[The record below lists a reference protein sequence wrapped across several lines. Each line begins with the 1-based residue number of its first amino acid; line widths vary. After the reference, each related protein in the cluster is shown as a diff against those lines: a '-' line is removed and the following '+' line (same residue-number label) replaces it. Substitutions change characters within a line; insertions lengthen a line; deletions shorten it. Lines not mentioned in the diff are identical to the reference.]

1 MVPDPVERAAF
12 FVRIR
17 KGIEAH
23 ARDAQMGNLENSE
36 ASENSNSTAENSDTP
51 INHVEMDENGYPA
64 NLPYWVFG
72 DDE

>member
-17 KGIEAH
+17 KGIEAR
-23 ARDAQMGNLENSE
+23 ARDAQMESPENSE

-51 INHVEMDENGYPA
+51 INHVEMDENGF
-64 NLPYWVFG
+64 LTSFLYWSF
-72 DDE
+72 DE